1 MSAYSYYQAQK
12 YEDCINA
19 AKRYVTL
26 HPGSPDAAYAQYLIG
41 SSYYDQ
47 IPDVNHDQARA
58 DKAVSALERW
68 CANIRIR
75 NTPSTPRRRSRWRAT
90 SSPAR
95 KWRSAAST

>member
-1 MSAYSYYQAQK
+1 MSAYSYYQGQK

-41 SSYYDQ
+41 VSYYDQ
-47 IPDVNHDQARA
+47 ISDVYHDQATA
-58 DKAVSALERW
+58 DKAIGALAEVVRKYPDTEY
-68 CANIRIR
+68 A
-75 NTPSTPRRRSRWRAT
+75 TPRRKSTSRAISW
-90 SSPAR
+90 PAR